1 MSLQVPI
8 EFTLNGRST
17 RVTVPPDMSALAMLR
32 DKFDLTGTKLAC
44 GEGECGA
51 CTILVDDVSV
61 NSCLMFAVDCDGRQV
76 LTIEGLRTDQGLDPI
91 QRAFVEHGAIQCGF
105 CTPGMIMQ
113 AKYLV
118 QKNPAVSRQEIKRNL
133 EGNVCRCTG
142 YRKVVDAIADVAS
155 SLNNVDTP

>member
-1 MSLQVPI
+1 
-8 EFTLNGRST
+8 
-17 RVTVPPDMSALAMLR
+17 
-32 DKFDLTGTKLAC
+32 
-44 GEGECGA
+44 
-51 CTILVDDVSV
+51 
-61 NSCLMFAVDCDGRQV
+61 MFAVDCNGRQV

>member
-61 NSCLMFAVDCDGRQV
+61 NSCLMFAVDCNGRQV
-76 LTIEGLRTDQGLDPI
+76 LTIEGLRIDQGLDPI
-91 QRAFVEHGAIQCGF
+91 Q
-105 CTPGMIMQ
+105 
-113 AKYLV
+113 L
-118 QKNPAVSRQEIKRNL
+118 
-133 EGNVCRCTG
+133 
-142 YRKVVDAIADVAS
+142 RKEDRKSVV
-155 SLNNVDTP
+155 